1 MESKVQLKTEIHVK
15 RHKLELLRDLAE
27 YSCKRMDSKTWI
39 GSSRFVLNQLREEG
53 CDYPEYQMYEAY
65 ILHMEEKDE
74 QAREILKKFKHQNFV
89 RESGTGRCLPL
100 SLRSYRI
107 AQRQRTGD
115 KTSVQFLSAEGR
127 QFPVV

>member
-1 MESKVQLKTEIHVK
+1 
-15 RHKLELLRDLAE
+15 
-27 YSCKRMDSKTWI
+27 MDSKTWI

-89 RESGTGRCLPL
+89 RENLELAGCLPL

-107 AQRQRTGD
+107 AQRQRTGN

>member
-27 YSCKRMDSKTWI
+27 YSCKRLDSKTWI

-89 RESGTGRCLPL
+89 RENLELAGAYLYLL
-100 SLRSYRI
+100 SLI
-107 AQRQRTGD
+107 HI
-115 KTSVQFLSAEGR
+115 
-127 QFPVV
+127 

>member
-1 MESKVQLKTEIHVK
+1 MEYVIRKEKLKKGRQFGEITVKSPYQQLTYQITASMESKVQLKTEIHVK

-65 ILHMEEKDE
+65 L
-74 QAREILKKFKHQNFV
+74 
-89 RESGTGRCLPL
+89 SSYGRK
-100 SLRSYRI
+100 
-107 AQRQRTGD
+107 G
-115 KTSVQFLSAEGR
+115 
-127 QFPVV
+127 